1 MHTPDL
7 NELARNS
14 SNATIALQE
23 ELARLRAIKA
33 TKQDRVNL
41 DAILQRLKH
50 PESLCM
56 SDEESNAAH
65 YITIG
70 IMWLGMELKR
80 LGTPTPYP
88 NSMDPS
94 SPKVDP
100 TADGLKL

>member
-70 IMWLGMELKR
+70 MELKR